1 MILRSFN
8 KIWIPSAEKELFFTE
23 ITHDQ
28 EKILAKAAKQT
39 TLNSSSFCFAID
51 KIMQENCMESY
62 NDFNIIDRLY
72 YAIYTR
78 GYCFDKELK
87 YSVEC
92 DCGDTMSFNLEIDEV
107 LSKIKYADTHLS
119 IDFGNVLRYTI
130 GWPRIVN
137 DLEYRRLSDKKGT
150 LDHNLWRSSFIKEMS
165 IEGNNVPSHFLTV
178 ENNFKLLT
186 ELGVSVTSNF
196 YKTIDAFIEKET
208 YKEIAYSYRCF
219 NCGSLLYHLDTS
231 LDSLFNFVISIY
243 NANLQDLYTKEMNF
257 MTLFPGQPINQL
269 IPIERDHLIS
279 LKINSTQQQR
289 ETSDYE
295 DQFLDIM

>member
-1 MILRSFN
+1 MLRSFN
-8 KIWIPSAEKELFFTE
+8 KIWIPSTGKELFFAE

-39 TLNSSSFCFAID
+39 TPNSSSFCFAID
-51 KIMQENCMESY
+51 KIMQENCLESY
-62 NDFNIIDRLY
+62 ENFTIIDRLY

-92 DCGDTMSFNLEIDEV
+92 GCGDTMSFNLEINEV
-107 LSKIKYADTHLS
+107 LSKIKYTDRLLN
-119 IDFGNVLRYTI
+119 IDFGNVLQYTI
-130 GWPRIVN
+130 GWPRVLN
-137 DLEYRRLSDKKGT
+137 DLEYRRLSDKNET
-150 LDHNLWRSSFIKEMS
+150 SDHNLWRSSFIKEMS
-165 IEGNNVPSHFLTV
+165 IEGNNVPSHFLTI
-178 ENNFKLLT
+178 ENNLKLLS
-186 ELGVSVTSNF
+186 ELDVSVTSNF
-196 YKTIDAFIEKET
+196 YNTIDAFIEKET

-219 NCGSLLYHLDTS
+219 NCGTLLYHLDTS
-231 LDSLFNFVISIY
+231 LDSLFNFVLSIY

-257 MTLFPGQPINQL
+257 MTLFPGQPVGQL
-269 IPIERDHLIS
+269 VPIERDHLIS

-289 ETSDYE
+289 EASDYE